1 MLAYYISQSNSYTIR
16 TQPTASS
23 EFTMSIQNMY
33 TLENTTMS
41 ISGLTYNG
49 YESMLGFTA
58 SVSGAIV
65 ASEYRLALYNSGAA
79 NLSSNTGGNV
89 IWHGSLQA
97 YASSSAEK
105 SEYENQIPP
114 VISHASENRY
124 IIMK

>member
-1 MLAYYISQSNSYTIR
+1 MLAYHISQSNEYTIR

-23 EFTMSIQNMY
+23 EFTMSMQDMY

-41 ISGLTYNG
+41 LSGITYDG

-65 ASEYRLALYNSGAA
+65 GSEYRLTLYNSGAA
-79 NLSSNTGGNV
+79 NLSSNVDGNA

-97 YASSSAEK
+97 YVSQSTDK
-105 SEYENQIPP
+105 SVYENQIPP

-124 IIMK
+124 IIIK